1 MPGLFGLWRFKL
13 AVVSDGFSRFPLAAR
28 VFLQEPTAQS
38 ILRLFEIDVE
48 RFAVPRHLVTD
59 QGSQFI
65 AKEFLDR
72 VKELGALHRFGAIG
86 KTGSIALIERLW
98 RTLKQYLALVAF
110 KPLVLDEL
118 EQRLILGL
126 AHYAVLRPHPGLAG
140 ATPAEVYFGQ
150 DPVSRHAIPP
160 HPLADAPASAS
171 PISKSRPTILI
182 PSKGSRS

>member
-38 ILRLFEIDVE
+38 ILRLFEINVE

-118 EQRLILGL
+118 EQRLIVVFYIESRRFLIRDSP
-126 AHYAVLRPHPGLAG
+126 RPATTYEQKTGG
-140 ATPAEVYFGQ
+140 ADGV
-150 DPVSRHAIPP
+150 
-160 HPLADAPASAS
+160 
-171 PISKSRPTILI
+171 
-182 PSKGSRS
+182 KGA

>member
-118 EQRLILGL
+118 EQRLIVVFYIESRRFLIRDSP
-126 AHYAVLRPHPGLAG
+126 RPATTYEQKTGG
-140 ATPAEVYFGQ
+140 ADGV
-150 DPVSRHAIPP
+150 
-160 HPLADAPASAS
+160 
-171 PISKSRPTILI
+171 
-182 PSKGSRS
+182 KGA